1 MEYQDLTAYLGKH
14 VIATLEGGSVLSGI
28 VIKADERWDGLSI
41 DPQFSGG
48 TPWVVPSNSVVD
60 IIVVG

>member
-1 MEYQDLTAYLGKH
+1 MEYQDLTAHLGKH

-28 VIKADERWDGLSI
+28 VVKTNDQWGQLSI

-48 TPWVVPSNSVVD
+48 TPWVVPSNSVID